1 MNEEESQY
9 DDLRWLARDA
19 RAERSRTVRRTAY
32 WATAAAVLTTA
43 FVATQQM
50 TFDTSVE
57 HDEIVRRLAEIE
69 RLLDELA
76 DPEPTTINLDSI
88 EQTLT
93 SIAAIVDR
101 LDASGTSRETIAG
114 SLNTLMIRLGDL
126 TASRGAMVTTN
137 TNWLQIM
144 ADGPAQG
151 QWRLYPM
158 LTGDSLWIPDGN
170 FFATLMSR
178 SITEVDTIFMDVYL
192 AGTETSGI
200 AWPLELPAT
209 RPTLAKVPKDP
220 LVPDGDQY
228 YVKLFY
234 ARSSSQRPGF
244 IGRGFVDI
252 AICWSDTSE
261 ETCPDELPAEFR

>member
-19 RAERSRTVRRTAY
+19 RAERARTVRRTAY

-50 TFDTSVE
+50 SSDSSVE
-57 HDEIVRRLAEIE
+57 NDEIVRRLAEIE
-69 RLLDELA
+69 RRLDILIGRQ
-76 DPEPTTINLDSI
+76 PTTVNLDSI

-93 SIAAIVDR
+93 SIAALVAR

-170 FFATLMSR
+170 FFATLVRR
-178 SITEVDTIFMDVYL
+178 SVTGVDTIYMDVFL
-192 AGTETSGI
+192 AGNRTSGI
-200 AWPLELPAT
+200 EWPLELPAAQ
-209 RPTLAKVPKDP
+209 PTLAEVPKDP
-220 LVPDGDQY
+220 LIPNGDKY

-244 IGRGFVDI
+244 IGRGFVDV
-252 AICWSDTSE
+252 AICWSDTRP
-261 ETCPDELPAEFR
+261 ETCPDVLPAEFR